1 MNVKYV
7 VALILALQ
15 VSVSVCDVPEPSQE
29 LVDKYNQMRST
40 FMSRIMVLYNKV
52 QEAAAPMVESAGQND
67 QTSLIK
73 TFIEDMQEKP
83 EAQALIKFLS
93 GLTQEASPLVD
104 KARLSL
110 LGLYEK
116 YLRPNHGDSLD
127 SFINN
132 HLKPF
137 LDTVAPVPA
146 Q

>member
-15 VSVSVCDVPEPSQE
+15 VSVSVCDIPEPSQE
-29 LVDKYNQMRST
+29 LVDKYNTMRT
-40 FMSRIMVLYNKV
+40 VFLSRVMALYSKV
-52 QEAAAPMVESAGQND
+52 AAPIVESAGQDDQETPIKAFLND
-67 QTSLIK
+67 LQGN
-73 TFIEDMQEKP
+73 P
-83 EAQALIKFLS
+83 EAQALYKFLV

-104 KARLSL
+104 KARSGV

-116 YLRPNHGDSLD
+116 YLRPNHGESLD
-127 SFINN
+127 NFINS

-137 LDTVAPVPA
+137 LDTVAPVPE